1 MENDQVARVRAAMQR
16 QLVHAIL
23 DNDRIAREHGL
34 RVIDLQTLHLMVLR
48 EEVRTPR
55 QISVA
60 AAMPAS
66 SVTKVVDRLEAAG
79 YIRRAPDLR
88 DRRRTLL
95 ELIPDAVERLTT
107 FYGETD
113 HAFDELSS
121 QFSAVELDAVTRYLD
136 AVSDFYIRL
145 SSSRTRTR

>member
-1 MENDQVARVRAAMQR
+1 MVNDQVARVRVAMQR

-23 DNDRIAREHGL
+23 DNDRVAREHGL

-48 EEVRTPR
+48 EDVRTPR

-60 AAMPAS
+60 AGMPAS
-66 SVTKVVDRLEAAG
+66 SVTKVVDRLETAG
-79 YIRRAPDLR
+79 YIRRAHDPH

-95 ELIPDAVERLTT
+95 ELVPEAVERLTI
-107 FYGETD
+107 FYRRTD
-113 HAFDELSS
+113 HSFDELSS
-121 QFSAVELDAVTRYLD
+121 QFSAPELDAVTRYLD

-145 SSSRTRTR
+145 SSSRT